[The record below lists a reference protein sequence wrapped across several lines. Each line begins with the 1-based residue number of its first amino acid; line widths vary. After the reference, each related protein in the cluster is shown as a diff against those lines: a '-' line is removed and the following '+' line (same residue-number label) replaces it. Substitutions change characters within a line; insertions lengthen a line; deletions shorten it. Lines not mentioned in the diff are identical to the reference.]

1 MGMAFRDFCKRRDG
15 SARMHNSQ
23 RNEKENIYRLA
34 ADLAVEHC
42 HEESIILLA
51 SRDKL
56 MKINKA
62 TATLLE
68 LIMNA
73 FANRDFSN
81 DDLTRLIERSY
92 SLSPSEATNHADS
105 IMSEWARQGI
115 LTPGEGQKT
124 TGGKQ

>member
-1 MGMAFRDFCKRRDG
+1 
-15 SARMHNSQ
+15 MHNSQ

-34 ADLAVEHC
+34 ADLAVEHF

-92 SLSPSEATNHADS
+92 SLSPSEATNHADT

-115 LTPGEGQKT
+115 LTPGDGQRT
-124 TGGKQ
+124 TGGNV